1 MTGKDDAF
9 LSRWSRLK
17 RRGGDADPVPA
28 AAPAAADPP
37 AADPSSPDPAAAL
50 TLEDV
55 AALKPDADFRPFLA
69 AAATEAVHRAALRKL
84 WASDPI
90 ITAHDGLTDYAEDY
104 TFKTDVVEQVRTAW
118 RGGVDAWEQASGG
131 DQKEIAQDV
140 GGIPVDDRYAQQ
152 SITDKKVDEDVCFTP
167 DKVADPFANA

>member
-17 RRGGDADPVPA
+17 RRGGEADPVPA
-28 AAPAAADPP
+28 AAPPAADPP
-37 AADPSSPDPAAAL
+37 SADPAAAL

-118 RGGVDAWEQASGG
+118 RGGVDAWEEASVG
-131 DQKEIAQDV
+131 DEKEIAQDAGNV
-140 GGIPVDDRYAQQ
+140 AVDDRYAQQ
-152 SITDKKVDEDVCFTP
+152 NITDQKSEKNDGVTP
-167 DKVADPFANA
+167 DREAEPFANA

>member
-17 RRGGDADPVPA
+17 RRGGEPDPAP
-28 AAPAAADPP
+28 AAPAASDPASP
-37 AADPSSPDPAAAL
+37 PDPAAAL
-50 TLEDV
+50 TLDDV

-118 RGGVDAWEQASGG
+118 RGGVDAWEEASVG
-131 DQKEIAQDV
+131 DEKEIAQDA
-140 GGIPVDDRYAQQ
+140 GNAAVDDRYAQQ
-152 SITDKKVDEDVCFTP
+152 SITDQKSEKNDGVMP
-167 DKVADPFANA
+167 DREAEPFAGA

>member
-17 RRGGDADPVPA
+17 RRGGEADPVPA
-28 AAPAAADPP
+28 AAPAASDPASP
-37 AADPSSPDPAAAL
+37 PDPAAAL
-50 TLEDV
+50 TLDDV

-118 RGGVDAWEQASGG
+118 RGGADAWEQASGG
-131 DQKEIAQDV
+131 DGKETAQDA
-140 GGIPVDDRYAQQ
+140 GNIAVDDRYTQQ
-152 SITDKKVDEDVCFTP
+152 SITDQKSEKNSGVTP
-167 DKVADPFANA
+167 DREAEPFADA